1 MIYSI
6 NDISE
11 LTGLSKYTLRYY
23 EKEKLIPLVKRN
35 SSGHRI
41 YNQKD
46 VEWIE
51 FLINIKQ
58 TGMSIENIRQFAEM
72 KFDPKTML
80 LRKQMLLS
88 HRDSII
94 QQEKQLQDALG
105 MIDKKLELYLSI
117 EQNTKL

>member
-1 MIYSI
+1 MNYSI
-6 NDISE
+6 NEISE

-35 SSGHRI
+35 GSGHRI

-46 VEWIE
+46 LEWIE

-58 TGMSIENIRQFAEM
+58 TGMSIEKIRQFAEM

-80 LRKQMLLS
+80 LRKQMLLN
-88 HRDSII
+88 HRERII
-94 QQEKQLQDALG
+94 QQEKQLQNALN
-105 MIDKKLELYLSI
+105 MIDKKLEMYLNI
-117 EQNTKL
+117 EQNSKL

>member
-1 MIYSI
+1 MTYSI

-117 EQNTKL
+117 EQNAKL

>member
-1 MIYSI
+1 MTYSI
-6 NDISE
+6 NEMSE

-117 EQNTKL
+117 EQNAKL